1 MNKDSFFDKI
11 LSRENTYNLWVGR
24 RMRDIKVIK
33 KKESKQFFEG
43 DEQCNLYMKTEKMIF
58 GTSSLEP
65 GKEGTIDPGHKY
77 GEEIFFIAKGTV
89 TCQFS
94 KLSKE
99 LQEGDTVIIPIG
111 EPHKLIN
118 KSKEPVLVCWALA
131 PPDS

>member
-1 MNKDSFFDKI
+1 MQGI
-11 LSRENTYNLWVGR
+11 T
-24 RMRDIKVIK
+24 VIK
-33 KKESKQFFEG
+33 RKDSKQFFEG

-58 GTSSLEP
+58 GTSYLES

-94 KLSKE
+94 KLSKQLE
-99 LQEGDTVIIPIG
+99 EGDAVIIPIG

-118 KSKEPVLVCWALA
+118 SSKEPVLVYWALA
-131 PPDS
+131 PPDN

>member
-11 LSRENTYNLWVGR
+11 LSRENTYNLRVGR

-77 GEEIFFIAKGTV
+77 GEEIFFYRKRH
-89 TCQFS
+89 S
-94 KLSKE
+94 HL
-99 LQEGDTVIIPIG
+99 PILKTIERITRG
-111 EPHKLIN
+111 
-118 KSKEPVLVCWALA
+118 
-131 PPDS
+131 

>member
-1 MNKDSFFDKI
+1 MNKDSFSNKI
-11 LSRENTYNLWVGR
+11 LSREDTYNLRVGR

-43 DEQCNLYMKTEKMIF
+43 DEQCNLYMKTEKIVF
-58 GTSSLEP
+58 GTSYLEP

-77 GEEIFFIAKGTV
+77 GEEIFFVAKGTV

-99 LQEGDTVIIPIG
+99 LEEGDAVIIPIG

-118 KSKEPVLVCWALA
+118 TNTEPVLVCWALA